1 MLPRPKPYNFFFSI
15 LTAIGTGVIGSF
27 LIISGIRIIF
37 DELLFPHI
45 SRSFEYRSAEFSF
58 DTQSVLNGR
67 EVIQGAKESISSSN
81 RKDVISASSYIVAAL
96 GKQDEKGPHSS
107 EVLVE
112 KNADTLLPLA
122 SVTKLVT
129 AVVAQRLMPGD
140 EQIEITKAVLA
151 TNGDTGKLRLG
162 EKLTVDEL
170 MYPLLMVSSN
180 DAAEALARA
189 FDRKKFIKEMN
200 DWANSIGAYRTYFRD
215 PSGLSVENVSTARDI
230 TIITQWIQDNMP
242 EIIEITNTKSKTVR
256 VHTWTNPTHFLNLSV
271 YAGGK
276 NGYTPEA
283 NRTGLALFKLGTPEK
298 MYAVVL
304 LGSSFRD
311 EDTLD
316 VLDLALKKM

>member
-1 MLPRPKPYNFFFSI
+1 MYQQNNPYKFFFSI
-15 LTAIGTGVIGSF
+15 ITAIGAGVIGSF
-27 LIISGIRIIF
+27 LIISGFRIVFDEIIF
-37 DELLFPHI
+37 PNF
-45 SRSFEYRSAEFSF
+45 SRTFEYRSPEFTF
-58 DTQSVLNGR
+58 DAQSVLNGR
-67 EVIQGAKESISSSN
+67 EIIQGAKESISSSN
-81 RKDVISASSYIVAAL
+81 RKDVISASSYIVTNLDTAN
-96 GKQDEKGPHSS
+96 K
-107 EVLVE
+107 VLVE

-129 AVVAQRLMPGD
+129 AVVARRLMD
-140 EQIEITKAVLA
+140 DAKQIEMTKQMLA

-162 EKLTVDEL
+162 EKLSVEEL

-180 DAAEALARA
+180 DAAEALARG

-230 TIITQWIQDNMP
+230 TIITDWIQNNMP
-242 EIIEITNTKSKTVR
+242 EIITITNTKSKTIR

-283 NRTGLALFKLGTPEK
+283 NRTGLAIFKLGTPEK

>member
-1 MLPRPKPYNFFFSI
+1 
-15 LTAIGTGVIGSF
+15 
-27 LIISGIRIIF
+27 
-37 DELLFPHI
+37 
-45 SRSFEYRSAEFSF
+45 
-58 DTQSVLNGR
+58 VLNGR
-67 EVIQGAKESISSSN
+67 EVIQSAKESISSSN
-81 RKDVISASSYIVAAL
+81 RKDVISASSYIVTSL
-96 GKQDEKGPHSS
+96 DTSNK
-107 EVLVE
+107 VLLE

-129 AVVAQRLMPGD
+129 AVVATRLMPAD
-140 EQIEITKAVLA
+140 KQIEITKQMLA
-151 TNGDTGKLRLG
+151 TNGDTGRLRLG
-162 EKLTVDEL
+162 EKISVEEL

-180 DAAEALARA
+180 DAAEALARG

-230 TIITQWIQDNMP
+230 TIITKWIQENMP
-242 EIIEITNTKSKTVR
+242 DIIAITATKSKTVR